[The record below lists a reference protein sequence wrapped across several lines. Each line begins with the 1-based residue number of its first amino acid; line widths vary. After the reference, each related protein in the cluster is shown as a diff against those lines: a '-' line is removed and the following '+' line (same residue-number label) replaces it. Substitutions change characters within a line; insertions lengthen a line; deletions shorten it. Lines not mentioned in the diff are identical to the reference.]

1 MSPKPAATSAGPW
14 SRTSS
19 SAASSSRTR
28 ASSRATGATSPSQS
42 ASTRRPGATARAKAS
57 SAAALAVREG
67 LEAGVPGPGRVRVDV
82 GLLDLLADA
91 LEQSTAVV
99 KRRLQLVARAP
110 AQHPEEPQ
118 LLLGD
123 RELDLVVHR
132 GHPLEEAGAERLP
145 ERERVVLAGDGG
157 EEALVELDALELD
170 LAPRRLVHDQ
180 LLGRLLDRLD
190 VERRHHLG
198 QVGNVRLGED

>member
-1 MSPKPAATSAGPW
+1 
-14 SRTSS
+14 
-19 SAASSSRTR
+19 
-28 ASSRATGATSPSQS
+28 
-42 ASTRRPGATARAKAS
+42 
-57 SAAALAVREG
+57 
-67 LEAGVPGPGRVRVDV
+67 VDI

-99 KRRLQLVARAP
+99 KRRLQLVARAL

-123 RELDLVVHR
+123 AELDLVVHR
-132 GHPLEEAGAERLP
+132 RHPRQEPRTERLP
-145 ERERVVLAGDGG
+145 ERDRVVLAGDGG

-190 VERRHHLG
+190 VERWHHLG
-198 QVGNVRLGED
+198 QVGNVRLGEHRPRKDRLREQPALLVLVGVA